1 MLLAWNIGRGWSS
14 QFLGLRRRS
23 ILCLR
28 LRRILGYFLFTRNGL
43 LWVVAVLITHAFQ
56 PPLTAISSFLFKRHE
71 KIALDEG
78 LSSKSDMQ
86 LKVLGRP
93 NLFLAKVRHW

>member
-1 MLLAWNIGRGWSS
+1 MLLALSIGRGWSS

-71 KIALDEG
+71 KITLDAG
-78 LSSKSDMQ
+78 LVSSPPASPP
-86 LKVLGRP
+86 LVWSP
-93 NLFLAKVRHW
+93 PVWSPPVW

>member
-28 LRRILGYFLFTRNGL
+28 LRKILGYLLFTRNGL

-56 PPLTAISSFLFKRHE
+56 PALTVISSFLFKRYE
-71 KIALDEG
+71 RIALEG
-78 LSSKSDMQ
+78 S
-86 LKVLGRP
+86 
-93 NLFLAKVRHW
+93 LARCARRVPAGDNTAGAFCAST